1 MTGITSSSSSKS
13 IPNVNPIWGDDV
25 PLDLK
30 EAAIFIGM
38 PLPTLKQK
46 VYAREIASLKVGKRR
61 KVRPSAVRTYL
72 QRHELPAI

>member
-1 MTGITSSSSSKS
+1 MIGAASSTSSRSGSS
-13 IPNVNPIWGDDV
+13 IDPIWGDDV

-46 VYAREIASLKVGKRR
+46 VYAREISSLKVGKRR
-61 KVRPSAVRTYL
+61 RVRPSAVRTYL
-72 QRHELPAI
+72 QQHELPAI